1 MLEQN
6 GQQPN
11 SSSAPSGSGAT
22 PSPNGTAPF
31 DLTRPLDGAAKFI
44 PVRTSQL
51 TSPAAPIS
59 VPAPRA
65 ATAVPLAASPSQTVA
80 SKLSDLVNRADRAL
94 PRLET
99 RLSEEQAATERAVR
113 LTADIEERLKLG
125 VRMLQAFDVQ
135 SARGESIASRAVKAI
150 EEVERVLASAVQ
162 ASQAALNSDAER
174 LTREK
179 LEEIARELDAQRER
193 FRQFEQGAGQLA
205 QEKLER
211 IQHELDAQLGR
222 IKRADLDATAL
233 ADDRLASI
241 RSLCDAQVDR
251 LSRASADSVADAE
264 RSAKEILDGTEVHL
278 ARLADAQEQV
288 DRRESA
294 RIERFEAELTARAAA
309 ALALAEQRAAD
320 SVVRIEHATAN
331 GEERAA
337 RVAEQSIAQL
347 ENEVGARIERVK
359 QAEARV
365 EHAAAA
371 AEERAARV
379 AEQSIAQLENEL
391 DARIDRAKEVE
402 ARITLAAATAEGRA
416 ARFAEQ
422 SIAQFE
428 NEVGARIERVKQAEA
443 RVEHAAAAAEER
455 AARVAEQSIAQLEN
469 ELNWRLERVKEV
481 EARIEHAA
489 NMALAAVDTELGG
502 RLAHIDSVVRRADE
516 VAARADDALARM
528 AEAGAMIER
537 SERATAALAGLSGES
552 LRLIETLATRVSD
565 ATALREVL
573 GKIIHELAAAREV
586 VHGDMRRMRDDLG
599 WLVEKSERLTGD
611 LIERADH
618 AATTS
623 DSIRAITDAAQP
635 VLADLRVWGPILEDP
650 SREGVRPITTAIASG
665 VREELTSDM
674 HGFASALRQ
683 LAASADGAFK
693 SVTIETGM
701 FRDGR
706 PGDATARSAVPSRDL
721 ARMFERELAQLGP
734 VSTFSSDPAGVL
746 SIPTPAG
753 GVSATPPTLAA
764 NRPLDL
770 EA

>member
-59 VPAPRA
+59 APAPRA

-347 ENEVGARIERVK
+347 
-359 QAEARV
+359 
-365 EHAAAA
+365 
-371 AEERAARV
+371 
-379 AEQSIAQLENEL
+379 
-391 DARIDRAKEVE
+391 
-402 ARITLAAATAEGRA
+402 
-416 ARFAEQ
+416 
-422 SIAQFE
+422 E

>member
-51 TSPAAPIS
+51 TAPAAPIS
-59 VPAPRA
+59 APAPRA

-150 EEVERVLASAVQ
+150 DEVERVLASAVQ

-264 RSAKEILDGTEVHL
+264 RSAKEILHGTEVHL

-320 SVVRIEHATAN
+320 TVVRIEHATAN
-331 GEERAA
+331 GEERA
-337 RVAEQSIAQL
+337 
-347 ENEVGARIERVK
+347 
-359 QAEARV
+359 
-365 EHAAAA
+365 
-371 AEERAARV
+371 
-379 AEQSIAQLENEL
+379 
-391 DARIDRAKEVE
+391 
-402 ARITLAAATAEGRA
+402 T
-416 ARFAEQ
+416 
-422 SIAQFE
+422 
-428 NEVGARIERVKQAEA
+428 
-443 RVEHAAAAAEER
+443 
-455 AARVAEQSIAQLEN
+455 RVAEQSIAQLEN

-618 AATTS
+618 AATTG

-674 HGFASALRQ
+674 HSFASALRQ

-706 PGDATARSAVPSRDL
+706 PSDATARSAAPSRDL

-734 VSTFSSDPAGVL
+734 ISTFSSDTAGVL
-746 SIPTPAG
+746 SIPTHAG

-770 EA
+770 EV

>member
-99 RLSEEQAATERAVR
+99 RLSEEQAATDRAVR

-150 EEVERVLASAVQ
+150 DEVERVLASAVQ

-179 LEEIARELDAQRER
+179 LEEIARELDVQRER

-264 RSAKEILDGTEVHL
+264 RSAKEILHGTEVHL

-320 SVVRIEHATAN
+320 TVVRIEHATAN
-331 GEERAA
+331 GEERAT

-347 ENEVGARIERVK
+347 
-359 QAEARV
+359 
-365 EHAAAA
+365 
-371 AEERAARV
+371 
-379 AEQSIAQLENEL
+379 
-391 DARIDRAKEVE
+391 
-402 ARITLAAATAEGRA
+402 
-416 ARFAEQ
+416 
-422 SIAQFE
+422 E

-618 AATTS
+618 AATTG

>member
-391 DARIDRAKEVE
+391 
-402 ARITLAAATAEGRA
+402 
-416 ARFAEQ
+416 
-422 SIAQFE
+422 
-428 NEVGARIERVKQAEA
+428 
-443 RVEHAAAAAEER
+443 
-455 AARVAEQSIAQLEN
+455 
-469 ELNWRLERVKEV
+469 NWRLERVKEV

>member
-179 LEEIARELDAQRER
+179 LEEIARELDVQRER

-264 RSAKEILDGTEVHL
+264 RSAKEILHGTEVHL

-320 SVVRIEHATAN
+320 TVVRIEHATAN
-331 GEERAA
+331 GEERAT

-347 ENEVGARIERVK
+347 
-359 QAEARV
+359 
-365 EHAAAA
+365 
-371 AEERAARV
+371 
-379 AEQSIAQLENEL
+379 
-391 DARIDRAKEVE
+391 
-402 ARITLAAATAEGRA
+402 
-416 ARFAEQ
+416 
-422 SIAQFE
+422 E

-618 AATTS
+618 AATTG

>member
-6 GQQPN
+6 AQQPN

-51 TSPAAPIS
+51 TSPASPIS
-59 VPAPRA
+59 APAPRG
-65 ATAVPLAASPSQTVA
+65 ATAVPLPASPSQAVA

-99 RLSEEQAATERAVR
+99 RLSEEQAATDRAVR

-135 SARGESIASRAVKAI
+135 SARGESIASRAVQAI

-162 ASQAALNSDAER
+162 ASQAALSSDAER
-174 LTREK
+174 LTRDK

-211 IQHELDAQLGR
+211 IHHELDAQLGR

-264 RSAKEILDGTEVHL
+264 RSAKEILDGAKVHL
-278 ARLADAQEQV
+278 ARLTDAQEQV
-288 DRRESA
+288 DRRESD
-294 RIERFEAELTARAAA
+294 RIEKFEAELTARAAA
-309 ALALAEQRAAD
+309 ALALAEQRATD
-320 SVVRIEHATAN
+320 SVVRIEHAAAS

-337 RVAEQSIAQL
+337 RVAEQAIAQL
-347 ENEVGARIERVK
+347 ENEVNARIDRAKEVEARISLAAATAEGRAARLVEQSIVQLENEVSARIERVK

-365 EHAAAA
+365 EHAAAT

-379 AEQSIAQLENEL
+379 AEQAIARVESELDARIERVREVEARIEHAAASAEGRAARVAEQAIAQLENEL
-391 DARIDRAKEVE
+391 
-402 ARITLAAATAEGRA
+402 G
-416 ARFAEQ
+416 
-422 SIAQFE
+422 
-428 NEVGARIERVKQAEA
+428 
-443 RVEHAAAAAEER
+443 
-455 AARVAEQSIAQLEN
+455 
-469 ELNWRLERVKEV
+469 WRLERVTEV

-552 LRLIETLATRVSD
+552 LRLIESLATRVSD

-573 GKIIHELAAAREV
+573 GKLIHELAAAREV

-611 LIERADH
+611 LVERADH
-618 AATTS
+618 AAATGE
-623 DSIRAITDAAQP
+623 SIRAITDAAQP

-674 HGFASALRQ
+674 HSFASALRQ

-706 PGDATARSAVPSRDL
+706 PSDATARSAVPSRDL

-734 VSTFSSDPAGVL
+734 ISTFSSDTAGVL

-770 EA
+770 EV

>member
-1 MLEQN
+1 
-6 GQQPN
+6 
-11 SSSAPSGSGAT
+11 
-22 PSPNGTAPF
+22 
-31 DLTRPLDGAAKFI
+31 
-44 PVRTSQL
+44 
-51 TSPAAPIS
+51 
-59 VPAPRA
+59 
-65 ATAVPLAASPSQTVA
+65 
-80 SKLSDLVNRADRAL
+80 
-94 PRLET
+94 
-99 RLSEEQAATERAVR
+99 
-113 LTADIEERLKLG
+113 
-125 VRMLQAFDVQ
+125 
-135 SARGESIASRAVKAI
+135 
-150 EEVERVLASAVQ
+150 
-162 ASQAALNSDAER
+162 
-174 LTREK
+174 
-179 LEEIARELDAQRER
+179 
-193 FRQFEQGAGQLA
+193 
-205 QEKLER
+205 
-211 IQHELDAQLGR
+211 
-222 IKRADLDATAL
+222 
-233 ADDRLASI
+233 
-241 RSLCDAQVDR
+241 
-251 LSRASADSVADAE
+251 
-264 RSAKEILDGTEVHL
+264 
-278 ARLADAQEQV
+278 
-288 DRRESA
+288 
-294 RIERFEAELTARAAA
+294 
-309 ALALAEQRAAD
+309 
-320 SVVRIEHATAN
+320 
-331 GEERAA
+331 
-337 RVAEQSIAQL
+337 
-347 ENEVGARIERVK
+347 
-359 QAEARV
+359 
-365 EHAAAA
+365 
-371 AEERAARV
+371 
-379 AEQSIAQLENEL
+379 
-391 DARIDRAKEVE
+391 
-402 ARITLAAATAEGRA
+402 
-416 ARFAEQ
+416 
-422 SIAQFE
+422 
-428 NEVGARIERVKQAEA
+428 
-443 RVEHAAAAAEER
+443 
-455 AARVAEQSIAQLEN
+455 
-469 ELNWRLERVKEV
+469 
-481 EARIEHAA
+481 
-489 NMALAAVDTELGG
+489 MALAAVDTELGG

-618 AATTS
+618 AATTG